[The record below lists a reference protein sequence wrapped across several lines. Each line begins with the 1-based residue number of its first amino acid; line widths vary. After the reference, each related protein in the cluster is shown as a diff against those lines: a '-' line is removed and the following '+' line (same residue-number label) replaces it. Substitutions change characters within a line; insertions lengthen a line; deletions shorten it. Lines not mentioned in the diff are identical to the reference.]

1 MKKKGRMLTIAA
13 IPTAMVGLFLAARKA
28 GRGRHDGAGEL
39 DNRIR
44 QTLESSEDKILDLAR
59 AMQDRT
65 RVAAENIDDKA
76 IDRIVAESKENLD
89 KLATELKGRLPKGK
103 PA

>member
-1 MKKKGRMLTIAA
+1 MKKKGTMITIAA

-28 GRGRHDGAGEL
+28 GRRHRDGAGEL

-44 QTLESSEDKILDLAR
+44 ETMESSEDKILDLVR

-65 RVAAENIDDKA
+65 RIAAENIDDKA
-76 IDRIVAESKENLD
+76 IDRIVSESKEDLD
-89 KLATELKGRLPKGK
+89 KLATELKGRLPKAK